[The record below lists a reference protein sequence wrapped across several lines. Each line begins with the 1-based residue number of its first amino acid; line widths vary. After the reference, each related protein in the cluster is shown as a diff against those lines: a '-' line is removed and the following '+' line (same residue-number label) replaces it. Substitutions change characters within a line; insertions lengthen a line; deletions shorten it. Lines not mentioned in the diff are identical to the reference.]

1 MTRRTILH
9 TALRT
14 AAGLPAALMLP
25 PSSRAA
31 EYDLVIR
38 SGRVIDPAQKIDRI
52 TDVAIRAGRV
62 ASIRPNI
69 PAEAAAESLDAMG
82 KLVVPGLIDIHLHA
96 RDATLL
102 PPEIL
107 STGVTSMV
115 DGGSRGADNLGSILE
130 IARNAPNRMRIL
142 INISRLGNNPNP
154 EPARGEFLNGI
165 ELADVAKARAAIEQN
180 RQWIIGM
187 KARLSRNISA
197 SHDLEVLRRA
207 VEAATPSG
215 IPIMIHIGDTASPL
229 PEILKLLRP
238 GDIVTHLYA
247 PPPHGIQ
254 DDAGRILPEV
264 RAARRRGIRFDFG
277 NGRTEHWTWA
287 VAESALAQGFP
298 PDTISTDLDGV
309 GRTEQVFDLPTV
321 MSKFL
326 TLGMP
331 LNQVIACVTSNASR
345 SFSEFHEYGSLR
357 KGAVADVTIL
367 ELTTGSFDF
376 VDNYKGK
383 RTGTHKLVT
392 RAVLVAGK
400 RVVWIFKPDLLV
412 FRLSRAWCFRPQS
425 QIFRSTGA
433 SVMPYGE
440 IE

>member
-1 MTRRTILH
+1 MTRRTL
-9 TALRT
+9 LRT
-14 AAGLPAALMLP
+14 TAGFPALLAFP
-25 PSSRAA
+25 HSTFAA
-31 EYDLVIR
+31 EYDLLIR
-38 SGRVIDPAQKIDRI
+38 NGHVIDPAQRLDRI
-52 TDVAIRAGRV
+52 ADVAIRGGRI
-62 ASIRPNI
+62 AAIRPNI
-69 PAEAAAESLDAMG
+69 RAEAATESLDAQG

-115 DGGSRGADNLGSILE
+115 DGGSRGADNVSQILD
-130 IARNAPNRMRIL
+130 IARSAPNRMRIL
-142 INISRLGNNPNP
+142 VNISRLGNNPNP
-154 EPARGEFLNGI
+154 DPARRAEFLDGV

-180 RQWIIGM
+180 RPWVVGL

-197 SHDLEVLRRA
+197 DHDLEVLRLA

-215 IPIMIHIGDTASPL
+215 VPIMIHIGDTASPL
-229 PEILKLLRP
+229 PEILRLLRP
-238 GDIVTHLYA
+238 GDIVTHVYA

-264 RAARRRGIRFDFG
+264 RAARSRGIRFDFG

-331 LNQVIACVTSNASR
+331 LIQVIACVTSNAAR
-345 SFSEFHEYGSLR
+345 SFRELHDYGSLR
-357 KGAVADVTIL
+357 KGAAADITIL
-367 ELTTGSFDF
+367 ELTKGAFNF
-376 VDNYKGK
+376 VDNYKGP
-383 RTGTHKLVT
+383 RTDTQKLVT

-400 RVVWIFKPDLLV
+400 RV
-412 FRLSRAWCFRPQS
+412 S
-425 QIFRSTGA
+425 
-433 SVMPYGE
+433 
-440 IE
+440 

>member
-1 MTRRTILH
+1 MVTRRTL
-9 TALRT
+9 LYL
-14 AAGLPAALMLP
+14 AAGFPA
-25 PSSRAA
+25 SIRAA

-38 SGRVIDPAQKIDRI
+38 NGRVIDPAQKIDRPADI
-52 TDVAIRAGRV
+52 GIRAGRI
-62 ASIRPNI
+62 AALRPHI
-69 PAEAAAESLDAMG
+69 PAEAAAESLDAKGM
-82 KLVVPGLIDIHLHA
+82 LVVPGLIDVHLHA

-142 INISRLGNNPNP
+142 INISRLGNNPFP
-154 EPARGEFLNGI
+154 DPAKRGEFLDGI
-165 ELADVAKARAAIEQN
+165 ELADVGKARAAIEQN
-180 RQWIIGM
+180 RQWIVGM

-197 SHDLEVLRRA
+197 NHDLEVLRLA

-229 PEILKLLRP
+229 PEILKILRP

-264 RAARRRGIRFDFG
+264 RAARKRGIRFDFG
-277 NGRTEHWTWA
+277 NGRNEHWTWA
-287 VAESALAQGFP
+287 VAESGLKQGFP
-298 PDTISTDLDGV
+298 PDTISTDLEAV

-331 LNQVIACVTSNASR
+331 LNQVIACVTSNAAR
-345 SFSEFHEYGSLR
+345 SFREFHEYGSLR

-367 ELTTGSFDF
+367 ELTGGSFEF

-383 RTGTHKLVT
+383 RTGKQKLVT
-392 RAVLVAGK
+392 RGVVVAGK
-400 RVVWIFKPDLLV
+400 IAGK
-412 FRLSRAWCFRPQS
+412 S
-425 QIFRSTGA
+425 
-433 SVMPYGE
+433 
-440 IE
+440 

>member
-1 MTRRTILH
+1 MQRFF
-9 TALRT
+9 
-14 AAGLPAALMLP
+14 
-25 PSSRAA
+25 
-31 EYDLVIR
+31 
-38 SGRVIDPAQKIDRI
+38 
-52 TDVAIRAGRV
+52 
-62 ASIRPNI
+62 
-69 PAEAAAESLDAMG
+69 
-82 KLVVPGLIDIHLHA
+82 
-96 RDATLL
+96 
-102 PPEIL
+102 PEIL

-115 DGGSRGADNLGSILE
+115 DAGSRGADNIGQILE

-142 INISRLGNNPNP
+142 INISRLGNNPYP
-154 EPARGEFLNGI
+154 DPARRGEFLDGI

-187 KARLSRNISA
+187 KARLSRNIA
-197 SHDLEVLRRA
+197 ANHDLEVLRLA

-229 PEILKLLRP
+229 PEILKLLRA

-287 VAESALAQGFP
+287 VAQSALAQGFP
-298 PDTISTDLDGV
+298 PDTISTDLESV
-309 GRTEQVFDLPTV
+309 GRHEQVFDLPTV

-331 LNQVIACVTSNASR
+331 LNQVIACVTSNAAR
-345 SFSEFHEYGSLR
+345 TFREFHDYGSLR
-357 KGAVADVTIL
+357 NGAAADITIL
-367 ELTTGSFDF
+367 ELTKGTFEF
-376 VDNYKGK
+376 VDNYKGS
-383 RTGTHKLVT
+383 RTATQKLVT

-400 RVVWIFKPDLLV
+400 QV
-412 FRLSRAWCFRPQS
+412 
-425 QIFRSTGA
+425 T
-433 SVMPYGE
+433 
-440 IE
+440 

>member
-1 MTRRTILH
+1 MTRRRL
-9 TALRT
+9 LRT
-14 AAGLPAALMLP
+14 AAGFPALLSL
-25 PSSRAA
+25 PSSIRAA

-38 SGRVIDPAQKIDRI
+38 NGHVIDPAQKIDRLA
-52 TDVAIRAGRV
+52 DVAIRAGKI
-62 ASIRPNI
+62 ASIGPKI
-69 PAEAAAESLDAMG
+69 PAEAAAESLDAKG
-82 KLVVPGLIDIHLHA
+82 NLVVPGLIDIHLHA

-102 PPEIL
+102 PAEIL

-115 DGGSRGADNLGSILE
+115 DAGSRGADNLPQILE

-154 EPARGEFLNGI
+154 DPARRDEFLDGI
-165 ELADVAKARAAIEQN
+165 ELADVAKARVAIQKN

-187 KARLSRNISA
+187 KARLSRNIA
-197 SHDLEVLRRA
+197 ANHDLEVLRLA

-215 IPIMIHIGDTASPL
+215 IPIMIHVGDTASPL

-238 GDIVTHLYA
+238 GDIVTHVYA

-254 DDAGRILPEV
+254 DAAGRILPEV

-298 PDTISTDLDGV
+298 PDTLSTDLEVV

-326 TLGMP
+326 ILGMP
-331 LNQVIACVTSNASR
+331 LKQIIACVTANAAR
-345 SFSEFHEYGSLR
+345 SFVEFHEYGSLR

-367 ELTTGSFDF
+367 ELTKGTFDF
-376 VDNYKGK
+376 VDNYKGM
-383 RTGTHKLVT
+383 RTGTQKLVT
-392 RAVLVAGK
+392 RAVLVAGE
-400 RVVWIFKPDLLV
+400 RV
-412 FRLSRAWCFRPQS
+412 A
-425 QIFRSTGA
+425 
-433 SVMPYGE
+433 
-440 IE
+440 

>member
-1 MTRRTILH
+1 MTRRTL
-9 TALRT
+9 LRT
-14 AAGLPAALMLP
+14 AAGFPAVLTLP
-25 PSSRAA
+25 PSIRAA

-38 SGRVIDPAQKIDRI
+38 NGRVIDPAQKIDRLA
-52 TDVAIRAGRV
+52 DVAIRAGRI
-62 ASIRPNI
+62 AAIRPNI
-69 PAEAAAESLDAMG
+69 PREAAAESLDAKG
-82 KLVVPGLIDIHLHA
+82 SLVAPGLIDIHLHA

-115 DGGSRGADNLGSILE
+115 DGGSRGADNIGPILE

-154 EPARGEFLNGI
+154 DPARRGEFLDGI

-187 KARLSRNISA
+187 KARLSRNIA
-197 SHDLEVLRRA
+197 ANHDLEALRRA

-277 NGRTEHWTWA
+277 NGRNEHWTWA

-298 PDTISTDLDGV
+298 PDTISTDLEVV

-326 TLGMP
+326 VLGMP
-331 LNQVIACVTSNASR
+331 LNQVIACVTSSAAR
-345 SFSEFHEYGSLR
+345 SFREFHEYGSLR
-357 KGAVADVTIL
+357 KGSVADVTIL
-367 ELTTGSFDF
+367 ELTRGTFDF
-376 VDNYKGK
+376 VDNYKGT
-383 RTGTHKLVT
+383 RMGTQKLVT

-400 RVVWIFKPDLLV
+400 RI
-412 FRLSRAWCFRPQS
+412 
-425 QIFRSTGA
+425 G
-433 SVMPYGE
+433 
-440 IE
+440 

>member
-1 MTRRTILH
+1 MTRRTL
-9 TALRT
+9 LRT
-14 AAGLPAALMLP
+14 AAGFPALLTLPL
-25 PSSRAA
+25 SIRAA
-31 EYDLVIR
+31 EYDFVIR
-38 SGRVIDPAQKIDRI
+38 NGRVIDPAQKIDRI
-52 TDVAIRAGRV
+52 TDVAIRAGKV
-62 ASIRPNI
+62 ESIRPNI
-69 PAEAAAESLDAMG
+69 PAEAAAESFDAKG

-102 PPEIL
+102 PTEIL

-115 DGGSRGADNLGSILE
+115 DGGSRGADNVEQILE

-154 EPARGEFLNGI
+154 DPARRGEFLDGI
-165 ELADVAKARAAIEQN
+165 ELADVAKARSAIQQN
-180 RQWIIGM
+180 RQWVIGM
-187 KARLSRNISA
+187 KARLSRNIA
-197 SHDLEVLRRA
+197 ANHDLEVLRLA

-254 DDAGRILPEV
+254 DDTGRILPEV

-287 VAESALAQGFP
+287 VAQSALAQDFP
-298 PDTISTDLDGV
+298 PDTISTDLEVV

-326 TLGMP
+326 LLGMP
-331 LNQVIACVTSNASR
+331 LNQVIACVTSNAAR
-345 SFSEFHEYGSLR
+345 TFREFRNYGSLR

-367 ELTTGSFDF
+367 ELTKGNFEF
-376 VDNYKGK
+376 VDNYKGT
-383 RTGTHKLVT
+383 RMGTQKLVT
-392 RAVLVAGK
+392 RGVLVAGK
-400 RVVWIFKPDLLV
+400 RVV
-412 FRLSRAWCFRPQS
+412 
-425 QIFRSTGA
+425 
-433 SVMPYGE
+433 
-440 IE
+440 